1 MGQIALLEK
10 RGSRVRMVNI
20 RTGSLPPSMR
30 RKSGVCMAEEPGLKK
45 ALKGRHGDM
54 GRKTGDLRSSPVCKM
69 PRNQRGACANCIKR
83 TAQFYES
90 LLY

>member
-1 MGQIALLEK
+1 
-10 RGSRVRMVNI
+10 MVNI

-69 PRNQRGACANCIKR
+69 PRNQKRGPVLNCIKKNGANFMKVYYIDNR
-83 TAQFYES
+83 
-90 LLY
+90 LYNVL

>member
-1 MGQIALLEK
+1 
-10 RGSRVRMVNI
+10 MVNI

-69 PRNQRGACANCIKR
+69 PRN
-83 TAQFYES
+83 
-90 LLY
+90 

>member
-1 MGQIALLEK
+1 
-10 RGSRVRMVNI
+10 MVNI

-69 PRNQRGACANCIKR
+69 PRNQRGDCANCIKR